1 MKKLIN
7 SILLISILFSVFT
20 VTHIANAENSSQY
33 DYSSFVG
40 SWYNEDFSWGTSY
53 ESMLDEIHISS
64 VNNNYITLSII
75 ERAEGTEL
83 VSGTYQIIDNQISW
97 IDSDYFGNQ
106 RPKHILTFNDDS
118 ISYTENGSDKVLC
131 FTSNVIKPRKTTVEN
146 YSVVLNEQKLEFDQP
161 PIMKDDRILV
171 PFRVILEAMN
181 ADVYYDANSD
191 IAIDFT
197 VISAIK
203 NDTVVQIT
211 NSAFGWSFFKSNYN
225 SENMQDIKTDVNPI
239 ILNGRTLVPIRVLT
253 ECFGANV
260 SWDETSGT
268 VNISAD
274 ISGNRKSA
282 EEIKKCDDFSRV
294 KAGKIIENLGWAF
307 GGDAYSLPHF
317 DTIGKFFAFHTFDE
331 NDNYI
336 GNIKVYYDG
345 SIVHE
350 NGQIIQSSLD
360 SITNTSHT
368 KYAGKWNWDKS
379 EPLLNNQENWY
390 TYDEA
395 WIDIKLTENNDFVKV
410 QYYHQMGGT
419 HLYTY
424 DECIGYIQENKITAK
439 TKARKGDQAF
449 DDFTI
454 TCTFYDNMMWLEA
467 YNDTQ
472 GGLAFS
478 GTFYK

>member
-1 MKKLIN
+1 MKKLIK

-20 VTHIANAENSSQY
+20 VTHIANAENSSPY

-53 ESMLDEIHISS
+53 ESKLDEIRICS

-75 ERAEGTEL
+75 EKGEGTEL
-83 VSGTYQIIDNQISW
+83 VSGIYQIIDNQITW
-97 IDSDYFGNQ
+97 IDSDYFGNP

-146 YSVVLNEQKLEFDQP
+146 YSVVLNGQKLEFDQP

-181 ADVYYDANSD
+181 ADVYYDRNNDVGSNY
-191 IAIDFT
+191 T
-197 VISAIK
+197 VISAVK
-203 NDTVVQIT
+203 NNIVVQIS
-211 NSAFGWSFFKSNYN
+211 NSSYGWGLTKSNYDN
-225 SENMQDIKTDVNPI
+225 ENYEVLEFDTMPI
-239 ILNGRTLVPIRVLT
+239 ILNGRTLVPIRVLA
-253 ECFGANV
+253 ECFGADV
-260 SWDETSGT
+260 SWNGTSGT
-268 VNISAD
+268 VNITAN
-274 ISGNRKSA
+274 ISGNKKSA
-282 EEIKKCDDFSRV
+282 EEIKKADNFTGMIAHKIAESTGLPVGSGISCPYFNKSGKYFHFIVFDNHDINIINIY
-294 KAGKIIENLGWAF
+294 ANGKIEQILENKVMTSNYNNPNFNTL
-307 GGDAYSLPHF
+307 YS
-317 DTIGKFFAFHTFDE
+317 
-331 NDNYI
+331 
-336 GNIKVYYDG
+336 
-345 SIVHE
+345 
-350 NGQIIQSSLD
+350 
-360 SITNTSHT
+360 
-368 KYAGKWNWDKS
+368 GKWNWDKS
-379 EPLLNNQENWY
+379 EPLLDNKENWY

-395 WIDIKLTENNDFVKV
+395 WVDISLVDLDSNTVSLS
-410 QYYHQMGGT
+410 YYHQMGGT

-424 DECIGYIQENKITAK
+424 DECIGYIQGNKITAK